1 MESEV
6 VQWFYI
12 TCQEINVGLGRLDSS
27 STYMYSPYLF
37 FFFGHHGKYSCNTLI
52 FKLNLFVYLPNF
64 LPENITSLS
73 VESMW

>member
-37 FFFGHHGKYSCNTLI
+37 FFFLVTM
-52 FKLNLFVYLPNF
+52 
-64 LPENITSLS
+64 ENIVVTH
-73 VESMW
+73 